1 MLKPGRDHENRK
13 KKGVVPSS
21 SSASELEG
29 EEGRRYKKR
38 HAGPPAKYSSVSG
51 EVPAK
56 RRRDGKKQAKGASD
70 YDENRDE
77 QPPAK
82 ITQLGTFRRQVCVSS
97 RRYAVRRK
105 QSAVINVPSL
115 TTILIL
121 SSS

>member
-1 MLKPGRDHENRK
+1 VLKPGRDHENKK

-29 EEGRRYKKR
+29 EEGRRNKRR
-38 HAGPPAKYSSVSG
+38 HAGRPAKFSGSG

-56 RRRDGKKQAKGASD
+56 RRRRDGKKQAKGASD

-77 QPPAK
+77 RPPPE

-105 QSAVINVPSL
+105 P
-115 TTILIL
+115 
-121 SSS
+121 